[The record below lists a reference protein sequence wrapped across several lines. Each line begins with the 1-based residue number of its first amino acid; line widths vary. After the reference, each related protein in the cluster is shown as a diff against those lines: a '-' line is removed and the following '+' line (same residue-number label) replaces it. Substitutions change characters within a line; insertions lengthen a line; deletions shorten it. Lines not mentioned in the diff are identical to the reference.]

1 MAEIESAPM
10 HSSYQPGQD
19 FKLDTMD
26 LVVAVLLGVIQ
37 AVIEIVGLLGFLE
50 RTVWATGPV
59 GFAIYAFYNGTT
71 WILFYAGVYLRKRAM
86 IVILAVGVTAL
97 VRWFAGDPDGP
108 VLMFYGLFPAAFGA
122 ATIVLMRWR
131 GGRLLFALAVA
142 VTAVANQ
149 CAMFIGQGVLLR
161 HAADHDSFGARAECS
176 SCKVATQPVPVIS
189 APVVVAV
196 ENSEPERLPSLPQ
209 AQLIR
214 RTLPAYSERGPPL
227 STRS

>member
-26 LVVAVLLGVIQ
+26 IVVAVLLGVIQ

-149 CAMFIGQGVLLR
+149 CAMFIGMGGFQLVNGTTWALVSMAIAACGGLLWGVIAWHL
-161 HAADHDSFGARAECS
+161 GRAL
-176 SCKVATQPVPVIS
+176 
-189 APVVVAV
+189 
-196 ENSEPERLPSLPQ
+196 ENAGVPSLDSP
-209 AQLIR
+209 
-214 RTLPAYSERGPPL
+214 PALGGGRGDHA
-227 STRS
+227 